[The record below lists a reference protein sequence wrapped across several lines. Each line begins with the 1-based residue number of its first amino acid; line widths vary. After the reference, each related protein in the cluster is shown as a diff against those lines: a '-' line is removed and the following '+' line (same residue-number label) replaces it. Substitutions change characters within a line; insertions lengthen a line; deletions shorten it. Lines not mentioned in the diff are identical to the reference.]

1 MKYLVTLFFE
11 ALHEFFHCA
20 IASWNP
26 NLIDLYLFLESFVN
40 FTTTTHSTQ
49 SLLLGNNF
57 TTPMLIAV
65 RCIFCLYAAHSPLGI
80 IVFRGLMFV

>member
-65 RCIFCLYAAHSPLGI
+65 MHILPQPLTHLW
-80 IVFRGLMFV
+80 GLLCSEA

>member
-57 TTPMLIAV
+57 TTPMLIAGSDAY
-65 RCIFCLYAAHSPLGI
+65 FASAAHSPLGI